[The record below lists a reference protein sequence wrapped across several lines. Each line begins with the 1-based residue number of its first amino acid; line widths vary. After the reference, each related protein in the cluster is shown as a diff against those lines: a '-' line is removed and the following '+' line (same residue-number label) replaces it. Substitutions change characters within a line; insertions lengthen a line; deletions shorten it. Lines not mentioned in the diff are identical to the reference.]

1 MLLLSNFQPGTT
13 PLREDARIS
22 EKQKEKH
29 KSSINKQE
37 KMKLIRF
44 FGCSRAKGNCRS
56 WDNRLKVVKEKE
68 ILR

>member
-44 FGCSRAKGNCRS
+44 LG
-56 WDNRLKVVKEKE
+56 VVEQRGTADHGT
-68 ILR
+68 IG